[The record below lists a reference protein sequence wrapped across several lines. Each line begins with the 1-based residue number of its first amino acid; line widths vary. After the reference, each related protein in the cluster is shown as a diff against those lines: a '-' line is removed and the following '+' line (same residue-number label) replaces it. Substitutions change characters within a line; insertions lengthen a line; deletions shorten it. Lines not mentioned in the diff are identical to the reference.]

1 MIQRKPLTAFLFLL
15 PALAVYVL
23 IVIYP
28 LFQGAFLSLTDS
40 KVGNAGNFVG
50 AENYRE
56 LVGDTE
62 VMRALGV
69 TLAYAAVVVV
79 VQNGLGLLL
88 ARALFNRMRIR
99 RLVSLLILLPTLMSA
114 VMAAFVWSY
123 LFSPTGGINALLKAV
138 GLESLNRVWLGDPAT
153 ALWAIALVNIWM
165 FAGYSAAIFL
175 AGYMNLPTELLD
187 AAQVDGARGFRR
199 FASVEWPLLAPALTV
214 NVTLSLIGS
223 LKVFELPLV
232 MTNGGPAGSTTT
244 LSMLI
249 FSKIF
254 GGQGSFAYG
263 TAIAILLL
271 VVVVV
276 IAGTTQSLLRRR
288 EERI

>member
-114 VMAAFVWSY
+114 VMPAFAA
-123 LFSPTGGINALLKAV
+123 LFAQEGGDWVKFYAAVEKLGGLPVEQRKAALRQ
-138 GLESLNRVWLGDPAT
+138 LEG
-153 ALWAIALVNIWM
+153 
-165 FAGYSAAIFL
+165 
-175 AGYMNLPTELLD
+175 
-187 AAQVDGARGFRR
+187 
-199 FASVEWPLLAPALTV
+199 
-214 NVTLSLIGS
+214 GS
-223 LKVFELPLV
+223 
-232 MTNGGPAGSTTT
+232 
-244 LSMLI
+244 
-249 FSKIF
+249 
-254 GGQGSFAYG
+254 
-263 TAIAILLL
+263 
-271 VVVVV
+271 
-276 IAGTTQSLLRRR
+276 R
-288 EERI
+288 